1 MDANVVVD
9 GEASETES
17 EYSDSDEE
25 FSDAI
30 ENSNIPDSATLPA
43 ATNNQEIPADSTPVA
58 MTTDT
63 VSPVVVPDA
72 ELNSVVSTS
81 SVPPPSPSLTLFE
94 ENLRERNAV
103 FSNQITGLV
112 NGYFDR
118 VVKRIRFLNTDC
130 KALQANLERVTSDCH
145 STKSNLTRGLNQ
157 LEDVLL
163 FRLLP
168 EQ

>member
-17 EYSDSDEE
+17 EYSDSEEE
-25 FSDAI
+25 FSEAI
-30 ENSNIPDSATLPA
+30 ENSNIPDPATVPA
-43 ATNNQEIPADSTPVA
+43 ATNNQEIPADSSPVA

-63 VSPVVVPDA
+63 VSPAVVPDA
-72 ELNSVVSTS
+72 EVNSSTS
-81 SVPPPSPSLTLFE
+81 SVPPPPSPSLTLFE